1 MVFVFHVRKR
11 THARKNAKSSDSVF
25 NERIISSSFLKKK
38 GKKKKKKRKKK
49 IRTANVLNRVSW
61 LESEFILLITPTTH
75 RFLKFCE

>member
-1 MVFVFHVRKR
+1 MIF
-11 THARKNAKSSDSVF
+11 
-25 NERIISSSFLKKK
+25 IYFLKKK
-38 GKKKKKKRKKK
+38 RRKEKKEGGKKKKEKKN